1 MKMTSNGG
9 EADQSVMKTLQLY
22 CGYNDDDDDDEKTPV
37 QMMIMMMMMR
47 MKSHPSRRT
56 SELNSRLTEGSPGF
70 DSPSGSVL
78 IIIIVIVV
86 VVVMVIVVVVVV
98 VIVIVTVKCDNDFL
112 SKCDCCTSPHRYVI
126 NFASR
131 DSRRKKFLWNFAMW
145 KCISG
150 AILA

>member
-1 MKMTSNGG
+1 M
-9 EADQSVMKTLQLY
+9 
-22 CGYNDDDDDDEKTPV
+22 
-37 QMMIMMMMMR
+37 MMIMKMMT

-78 IIIIVIVV
+78 IIVIVIVV
-86 VVVMVIVVVVVV
+86 VVVMVIVVVI
-98 VIVIVTVKCDNDFL
+98 VIVIVKCDNDFL

-145 KCISG
+145 KYISDAWINVKKDVVG
-150 AILA
+150 QRYNL